1 MVTSRVLLFC
11 WLGLVVL
18 SIASVQLGNAQA
30 GLLLAAAVLLAAL
43 GKAWLIADGFMHLR
57 QAPPLWRVLLLSW
70 ALVMALVL
78 LLSVWLQRSLT
89 S

>member
-1 MVTSRVLLFC
+1 
-11 WLGLVVL
+11 
-18 SIASVQLGNAQA
+18 
-30 GLLLAAAVLLAAL
+30 
-43 GKAWLIADGFMHLR
+43 MHLR

-78 LLSVWLQRSLT
+78 LLSIWLQRSLT